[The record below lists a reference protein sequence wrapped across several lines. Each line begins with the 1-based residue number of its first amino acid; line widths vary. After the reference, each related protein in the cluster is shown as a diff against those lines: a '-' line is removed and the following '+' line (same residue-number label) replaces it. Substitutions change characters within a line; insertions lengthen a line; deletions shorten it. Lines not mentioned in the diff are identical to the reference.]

1 MKQKEKIMRYEQIFR
16 IKVNGYRINSDKKIE
31 RVYDVKSLNMQYW
44 EIRTTCGH
52 YIDLHPHGR
61 EVKKGN
67 RRVMCEI
74 QIEILQGFKKVD
86 YDPKWGTLSY

>member
-1 MKQKEKIMRYEQIFR
+1 MRYEQIFR
-16 IKVNGYRINSDKKIE
+16 IKVNGYRINSDKKIG

-86 YDPKWGTLSY
+86 YDPKWGTLGY

>member
-1 MKQKEKIMRYEQIFR
+1 
-16 IKVNGYRINSDKKIE
+16 
-31 RVYDVKSLNMQYW
+31 MQYW

-86 YDPKWGTLSY
+86 YDPKWGTLGY

>member
-1 MKQKEKIMRYEQIFR
+1 MR

-31 RVYDVKSLNMQYW
+31 REYDVKSLDTQYS

-61 EVKKGN
+61 EVKKGT

-74 QIEILQGFKKVD
+74 QIDILKGFEKVQ
-86 YDPKWGTLSY
+86 YDPYYGRPGYDV